1 MEENVVDI
9 SSQKSCTASF
19 TNSHVG
25 ISPNPKVIV
34 SPDQKMK
41 NTQFLPISPDDYSSV
56 KIFNQDLLPDTN
68 WVPTPGAC
76 FKNRLTMHKALQE
89 YSTKHSFSFSR
100 KCSYYNKLDL

>member
-56 KIFNQDLLPDTN
+56 KIFNQDLLPDVN
-68 WVPTPGAC
+68 WVPMPGAC
-76 FKNRLTMHKALQE
+76 FQNWSTMHKALQD
-89 YSTKHSFSFSR
+89 YFKNIHFLFQ
-100 KCSYYNKLDL
+100 